1 MRVSLLSVALVLAPL
16 AGCSAPFGSPGFD
29 LTPDRIGWNVTD
41 VATFTLRFTP
51 GDDAPTYAIDP
62 VFAVESLKLDT
73 GGVGGDFETDRPEEL
88 GFELQLNGTVVTE
101 HELSI
106 VSPEIGVAFRLPQD
120 LNDDAYT
127 LKLSLFKGGDV
138 ESSAF
143 RVNRP

>member
-1 MRVSLLSVALVLAPL
+1 MRVALLAAALVLAPL
-16 AGCSAPFGSPGFD
+16 SGCSAPFGDPEFA

-51 GDDAPTYAIDP
+51 ADDAPTYAIDP

-88 GFELQLNGTVVTE
+88 GFALRLNGTVVQE
-101 HELSI
+101 HVLSAAD
-106 VSPEIGVAFRLPQD
+106 PEIQVEFALPQD

-127 LKLSLFKGGDV
+127 LRLSLFKGGDV
-138 ESSAF
+138 ESTAF